1 MQPRGEEGRWIK
13 ADYRCYRSHL
23 DSGHQ
28 VGVQQEGG
36 KQPSSSRVPRV
47 PSLVKKSRVSLV
59 SAHRGFPCEAGPHR
73 ECRGTHGVPQENE
86 QLLQAWLTQKLH
98 FGLPEGESS
107 WLDAQGQMGSG
118 VEGRGSLSC
127 VSVAPVNSCL
137 PGVCVLSVYV
147 LHVDCVDFV
156 CV

>member
-1 MQPRGEEGRWIK
+1 M
-13 ADYRCYRSHL
+13 
-23 DSGHQ
+23 
-28 VGVQQEGG
+28 
-36 KQPSSSRVPRV
+36 

-86 QLLQAWLTQKLH
+86 QLLQAWLTQELH
-98 FGLPEGESS
+98 FGVPEGESS

-118 VEGRGSLSC
+118 VEERRSLFC

-147 LHVDCVDFV
+147 LHVYCVDFV